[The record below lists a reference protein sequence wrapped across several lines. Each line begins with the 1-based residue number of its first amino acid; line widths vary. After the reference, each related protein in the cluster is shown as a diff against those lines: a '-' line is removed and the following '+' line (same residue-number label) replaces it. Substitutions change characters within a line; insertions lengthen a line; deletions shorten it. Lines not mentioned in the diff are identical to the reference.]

1 MTTIFQE
8 MTTTTNLTTIFET
21 QLDIVRHPI
30 MSQIQRSALNLCPLK
45 FYEIGAFQSSRSLS
59 LRQKAAHK
67 AAFLRYKRGMRS
79 RFVIAQRFRSELIYT
94 LKGIIIRLN
103 GIFIPYMV

>member
-45 FYEIGAFQSSRSLS
+45 FYEIGAFQSSRSLP
-59 LRQKAAHK
+59 LRSNINACKHMLA
-67 AAFLRYKRGMRS
+67 G
-79 RFVIAQRFRSELIYT
+79 V
-94 LKGIIIRLN
+94 
-103 GIFIPYMV
+103 

>member
-59 LRQKAAHK
+59 FRKKSKSSDGLL
-67 AAFLRYKRGMRS
+67 FLFPLFSMASANPK
-79 RFVIAQRFRSELIYT
+79 F
-94 LKGIIIRLN
+94 
-103 GIFIPYMV
+103 